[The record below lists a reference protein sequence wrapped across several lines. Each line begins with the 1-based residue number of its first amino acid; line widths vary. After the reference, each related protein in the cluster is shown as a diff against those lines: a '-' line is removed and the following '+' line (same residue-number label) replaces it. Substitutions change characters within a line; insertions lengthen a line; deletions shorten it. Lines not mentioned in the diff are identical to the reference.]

1 MENTINEFDVV
12 KRVLFGD
19 LPESDP
25 QFRQWLESSNANL
38 LLFLELKGEVE
49 CAVSDGF
56 DKKRS
61 FEDISEILGLN
72 KKWYLFQKNKLW
84 MVPLFVAAALTLF
97 WGLFR
102 TFVVTDKDAVAQ
114 MTATSLP
121 DAVNT
126 AYLVSPGCDG
136 PIYLQDRFTVKLRD
150 GSTVMNEENCLSF
163 TDTGNLSGVPGNQ
176 TLFVPR
182 GTDYSLTLS
191 DGTRVKL
198 NSDSEISFPSRF
210 SGQERRVR
218 IQGEAYFEVTKS
230 ETPFIVET
238 DEMEVEVLGTIF
250 NINSYSASPC
260 CMATLVKGSVKVRSE
275 SIEGGLVLRPSE
287 NLVLR
292 ASEHKERRPGLPRGR
307 RLFGEAARPAAV
319 LCDEPADAVLPD
331 GGDIHF
337 PGKGALHG
345 DDVPVRDAKGLAGA
359 DRLRAR
365 QHAGI
370 EPPRVELPERAE
382 FFCSGG
388 EKDVPLPGL
397 KPVRRLCRVFED
409 HGVARLALF
418 PLEAQVLDPGLG
430 AGFAHRLRH
439 MGRVGM
445 RRVHAE
451 GRAL

>member
-292 ASEHKERRPGLPRGR
+292 ASEHSYSVSQVDTDIYTAWTRGQFIFRSQRLEDIFSTLSRWYDYDIVFRR
-307 RLFGEAARPAAV
+307 
-319 LCDEPADAVLPD
+319 D
-331 GGDIHF
+331 DIKDMRF
-337 PGKGALHG
+337 TGS
-345 DDVPVRDAKGLAGA
+345 A
-359 DRLRAR
+359 DRSRD
-365 QHAGI
+365 I
-370 EPPRVELPERAE
+370 EFL
-382 FFCSGG
+382 
-388 EKDVPLPGL
+388 
-397 KPVRRLCRVFED
+397 
-409 HGVARLALF
+409 
-418 PLEAQVLDPGLG
+418 LDLISSVTDIRYAMNDGKLI
-430 AGFAHRLRH
+430 LY
-439 MGRVGM
+439 
-445 RRVHAE
+445 
-451 GRAL
+451 

>member
-1 MENTINEFDVV
+1 MENSINEFDVV

-49 CAVSDGF
+49 CAVSEGF

-72 KKWYLFQKNKLW
+72 KKWNLFRKNKLW
-84 MVPLFVAAALTLF
+84 MVPLFVAATLTLF

-102 TFVVTDKDAVAQ
+102 TFVSADKDTVAQ
-114 MTATSLP
+114 TTVTSLP

-126 AYLVSPGCDG
+126 AYLVSPGCDS

-150 GSTVMNEENCLSF
+150 GSMVMNEESCLSF
-163 TDTGNLSGVPGNQ
+163 TDTGNLSGVPEHQ

-260 CMATLVKGSVKVRSE
+260 CMATLVEGSVKVRSE

-292 ASEHKERRPGLPRGR
+292 ASEHSYSVSQVDTDIYTAWTRGQFIFRGQRLEDIFSTLSRWYDFDIVFRR
-307 RLFGEAARPAAV
+307 
-319 LCDEPADAVLPD
+319 D
-331 GGDIHF
+331 DIKDMRF
-337 PGKGALHG
+337 TGS
-345 DDVPVRDAKGLAGA
+345 A
-359 DRLRAR
+359 DRSRD
-365 QHAGI
+365 I
-370 EPPRVELPERAE
+370 EFL
-382 FFCSGG
+382 
-388 EKDVPLPGL
+388 
-397 KPVRRLCRVFED
+397 
-409 HGVARLALF
+409 
-418 PLEAQVLDPGLG
+418 LDLISSVTDIRYAMNDGKLI
-430 AGFAHRLRH
+430 LY
-439 MGRVGM
+439 
-445 RRVHAE
+445 
-451 GRAL
+451 